1 MAAWRSNLEKG
12 PPAPQGVLRGSSSLT
27 VRPARRDRSSSLT
40 GLDCSS
46 LFLKKQRI
54 KNVVPYQLN
63 TLAPLVLNLIPFPRR
78 YSFLFRSSNEG
89 APFVQLDSSS
99 SLTGLDFYATTCP
112 MNVVSGIVYPGTCL
126 HLGRGTGECR
136 GQTIGR
142 VSNGNTAPCRK
153 IDCIPVR
160 DKPHR
165 GFLSVARRFIPG
177 RSETWNLPPA
187 WAAPY
192 QLNSTVPACTCPCGQ
207 VSGARKA
214 RPPRKGVDP
223 RRGSEVDSVPFG

>member
-1 MAAWRSNLEKG
+1 MHGHRGQHCKAAWRSNLEKG

-160 DKPHR
+160 
-165 GFLSVARRFIPG
+165 G
-177 RSETWNLPPA
+177 
-187 WAAPY
+187 
-192 QLNSTVPACTCPCGQ
+192 
-207 VSGARKA
+207 
-214 RPPRKGVDP
+214 
-223 RRGSEVDSVPFG
+223 